1 MAKPDLSAP
10 AQPGATYRLVVHSA
24 QEAVD
29 TIRRELGPT
38 ARVLS
43 VRNLPQTGLKSL
55 FARPQIEVVAELP
68 AEEETAPP
76 PAASMAD
83 RPTRAANQTSTH
95 SVAGA
100 YGTHAGTTSA
110 AADGT
115 ESTARRP
122 AVGLES
128 EEFYAGPGRKT
139 GRLLPDVLRRGG
151 FSDIMMARLQGSP
164 RWPEIERRPLHEALT
179 EIGAELRQVATAP
192 KRRLLTDRVAFLGLA
207 GTGRTTA
214 LSKWLAHQVFQK
226 GRTGSVAKVEFDRPN
241 PADGLAVFCE
251 ALGVNLQH
259 VDGTAPLREQNRN
272 QDFLLADLPSL
283 RLGRAQDEHLADF
296 LNQSGFTSRVLV
308 LHALHDR
315 AALQAAYSVGRELGA
330 THVVFTHVDEL
341 AHWGK
346 LWDFLLE
353 GAVTPLFLGTG
364 PSLVGELETEA
375 VDALLR
381 RTIPGA

>member
-1 MAKPDLSAP
+1 MPPTAAKSTP
-10 AQPGATYRLVVHSA
+10 QPGATYRLVVHSA
-24 QEAVD
+24 QQAVE
-29 TIRRELGPT
+29 TIQRELGPT

-43 VRNLPQTGLKSL
+43 VRNLPNTGLKGL

-68 AEEETAPP
+68 AAESPETTPDNLINATYG
-76 PAASMAD
+76 ASGQGQPGAEVEV
-83 RPTRAANQTSTH
+83 PTEIYANQ
-95 SVAGA
+95 
-100 YGTHAGTTSA
+100 
-110 AADGT
+110 
-115 ESTARRP
+115 ARRHPAVERGP

-128 EEFYAGPGRKT
+128 GGDAFSRPERQS

-151 FSDIMMARLQGSP
+151 FSDLMLARLQGSP
-164 RWPEIERRPLHEALT
+164 RWSEIERRPLHEALS
-179 EIGAELRQVATAP
+179 EVGRELRAVATEP

-214 LSKWLAHQVFQK
+214 LSKWLAYQVFQK
-226 GRTGSVAKVEFDRPN
+226 GRRGSVAKVEFERPN
-241 PADGLAVFCE
+241 PADGLMVFCE
-251 ALGVNLQH
+251 ALGVTLNH
-259 VDGTAPLREQNRN
+259 VDGTQPLGPQPT

-283 RLGRAQDEHLADF
+283 RLGRDQDEHLLRF
-296 LNQSGFTSRVLV
+296 LDEGGFTSRVLV

-315 AALQAAYSVGRELGA
+315 ASLQAAYAVGRSIGA
-330 THVVFTHVDEL
+330 THLILTHVDEL

-353 GAVTPLFLGTG
+353 GALTPLFLGTG

-375 VDALLR
+375 LDAILR

>member
-1 MAKPDLSAP
+1 MATSTLKSTPE
-10 AQPGATYRLVVHSA
+10 PGATYRLVVHSA

-43 VRNLPQTGLKSL
+43 VRNLPHGGLKSL
-55 FARPQIEVVAELP
+55 FSRPQIEVVAELP
-68 AEEETAPP
+68 AETEAEPSTATVKEAPGAQP
-76 PAASMAD
+76 
-83 RPTRAANQTSTH
+83 ANQTTTH
-95 SVAGA
+95 SVAGT
-100 YGTHAGTTSA
+100 YGQPERDATA
-110 AADGT
+110 AP
-115 ESTARRP
+115 SSRQP
-122 AVGLES
+122 AVGVEA
-128 EEFYAGPGRKT
+128 EDFYTGASRKT

-164 RWPEIERRPLHEALT
+164 RWSQIEGRPLHEALS
-179 EIGAELRQVATAP
+179 EVGQELRQVATAP
-192 KRRLLTDRVAFLGLA
+192 KRRILTDRVAFLGLA

-259 VDGTAPLREQNRN
+259 VDGTTPMGPHNRN
-272 QDFLLADLPSL
+272 QDFVLADLPSL
-283 RLGRAQDEHLADF
+283 RLGRQQDEHLADF
-296 LNQSGFTSRVLV
+296 LDQSGFTSRVLV

-315 AALQAAYSVGRELGA
+315 AALQSAYSVGRELGA

-375 VDALLR
+375 VDAVLR
-381 RTIPGA
+381 HTIPGA

>member
-1 MAKPDLSAP
+1 MAQTDQSNL

-43 VRNLPQTGLKSL
+43 VRNLPNSGLKSL
-55 FARPQIEVVAELP
+55 FSRPQIEVVAELP
-68 AEEETAPP
+68 EDEEASDPTAETL
-76 PAASMAD
+76 AD
-83 RPTRAANQTSTH
+83 VAENAANQATTH

-100 YGTHAGTTSA
+100 YGAEAPSG
-110 AADGT
+110 
-115 ESTARRP
+115 RRP

-128 EEFYAGPGRKT
+128 EDFYAGPDRKT

-164 RWPEIERRPLHEALT
+164 RWRDIEQRPLHEALSA
-179 EIGAELRQVATAP
+179 IGSELRNVVTTPQQKV
-192 KRRLLTDRVAFLGLA
+192 LTDRVAFLGLA

-214 LSKWLAHQVFQK
+214 LSKWLAHQVFQN

-251 ALGVNLQH
+251 ALGINLQH
-259 VDGTAPLREQNRN
+259 VDGTAPLRDRN
-272 QDFLLADLPSL
+272 ANEDFLVADLPSL
-283 RLGRAQDEHLADF
+283 RLGRQQDEHLADF
-296 LNQSGFTSRVLV
+296 LDQSGFTSRVLV

-346 LWDFLLE
+346 LWDYLLE

-375 VDALLR
+375 MDALLR

>member
-1 MAKPDLSAP
+1 MAQTDQSNL

-43 VRNLPQTGLKSL
+43 VRNLPNSGLKSL
-55 FARPQIEVVAELP
+55 FSRPQIEVVAELP
-68 AEEETAPP
+68 EEEEDNATTAETLADV
-76 PAASMAD
+76 AA
-83 RPTRAANQTSTH
+83 TAANQATTH

-100 YGTHAGTTSA
+100 YGAEARS
-110 AADGT
+110 
-115 ESTARRP
+115 ARRP
-122 AVGLES
+122 AVGIEA
-128 EEFYAGPGRKT
+128 EDFYAGPDRKT

-164 RWPEIERRPLHEALT
+164 RWRDIEQRPLHEALS
-179 EIGAELRQVATAP
+179 EIGTELRNVATAP
-192 KRRLLTDRVAFLGLA
+192 KQRVLTNRVAFLGLA

-214 LSKWLAHQVFQK
+214 LSKWLAHQVFQN

-251 ALGVNLQH
+251 ALGINLQH
-259 VDGTAPLREQNRN
+259 VDGTAPLRDRN
-272 QDFLLADLPSL
+272 ANEDFLLADLPSL
-283 RLGRAQDEHLADF
+283 RLGRQQDEHLADF
-296 LNQSGFTSRVLV
+296 LDQSGFTSRVLV

-315 AALQAAYSVGRELGA
+315 AALQSAYSVGRELGA

-346 LWDFLLE
+346 LWDYLLE

-375 VDALLR
+375 MDALLR

>member
-1 MAKPDLSAP
+1 MARTDPTPS
-10 AQPGATYRLVVHSA
+10 AQPGGTYRLVVHSA

-43 VRNLPQTGLKSL
+43 VRNLPQKGLKSL
-55 FARPQIEVVAELP
+55 FARTQIEVVAELP
-68 AEEETAPP
+68 LEEAIEPATIADAPAP
-76 PAASMAD
+76 GAASG
-83 RPTRAANQTSTH
+83 NQASTH
-95 SVAGA
+95 SVAA
-100 YGTHAGTTSA
+100 TYGSA
-110 AADGT
+110 SAVNPR
-115 ESTARRP
+115 EP
-122 AVGLES
+122 AVGLAS
-128 EEFYAGPGRKT
+128 DQFYAGPDRKT

-164 RWPEIERRPLHEALT
+164 RWSRIEGRPLHEALS
-179 EIGAELRQVATAP
+179 EIGHELREVATAP

-214 LSKWLAHQVFQK
+214 LSKWLAHQIFQK

-259 VDGTAPLREQNRN
+259 VDGTLPLGEQPS

-283 RLGRAQDEHLADF
+283 RLGRRSPDEHMATF
-296 LNQSGFTSRVLV
+296 LDEGRFTSRVLV

-315 AALQAAYSVGRELGA
+315 AALQAAYSAGRELGA

>member
-1 MAKPDLSAP
+1 
-10 AQPGATYRLVVHSA
+10 
-24 QEAVD
+24 
-29 TIRRELGPT
+29 
-38 ARVLS
+38 VLS
-43 VRNLPQTGLKSL
+43 VRNLPSSGLKGL
-55 FARPQIEVVAELP
+55 FGKPQIEVVAELP
-68 AEEETAPP
+68 AEDENS
-76 PAASMAD
+76 AASI
-83 RPTRAANQTSTH
+83 PTATVAELPSQPNGAAATYAANQS
-95 SVAGA
+95 
-100 YGTHAGTTSA
+100 Y
-110 AADGT
+110 T
-115 ESTARRP
+115 ESANSGANSASGVAQERGPSVGREADRDAYFRGERP
-122 AVGLES
+122 G
-128 EEFYAGPGRKT
+128 GPQS

-151 FSDIMMARLQGSP
+151 FTDLMMARLQGSP
-164 RWPEIERRPLHEALT
+164 RWSEIEQRPLHEALS
-179 EIGAELRQVATAP
+179 EIGRELRTVATAP

-251 ALGVNLQH
+251 AMGINLAH
-259 VDGTAPLREQNRN
+259 VDGNQSMPRPSKQ
-272 QDFLLADLPSL
+272 QDFVLADLPSM
-283 RLGRAQDEHLADF
+283 RLGREPNEEMLRFLDDE
-296 LNQSGFTSRVLV
+296 GFTSRVLV

-315 AALQAAYSVGRELGA
+315 AALQAAYAAGRDLGA
-330 THVVFTHVDEL
+330 THLVFTHVDEL

-346 LWDFLLE
+346 LWDYLLE

>member
-1 MAKPDLSAP
+1 MANSQLKSP
-10 AQPGATYRLVVHSA
+10 AEPGATYRLVVHSA

-43 VRNLPQTGLKSL
+43 VRNLPNSGLKGL
-55 FARPQIEVVAELP
+55 FSRPQIEVVAELP
-68 AEEETAPP
+68 AENENESPLTGASGSGR
-76 PAASMAD
+76 AA
-83 RPTRAANQTSTH
+83 AANQTATYAANANGDASFAPARDQMRGPVVGFGAARDAYTRADSGGST
-95 SVAGA
+95 G
-100 YGTHAGTTSA
+100 
-110 AADGT
+110 
-115 ESTARRP
+115 
-122 AVGLES
+122 
-128 EEFYAGPGRKT
+128 

-151 FSDIMMARLQGSP
+151 FSDLMMARLQGSP
-164 RWPEIERRPLHEALT
+164 RWADIEQRPLHEALS
-179 EIGAELRQVATAP
+179 EIGRELRQVATTP
-192 KRRLLTDRVAFLGLA
+192 ERRAVTDRVAFLGLA

-214 LSKWLAHQVFQK
+214 LSKWLAHQVFQN
-226 GRTGSVAKVEFDRPN
+226 GRSGAVAKVEFDRPN

-251 ALGVNLQH
+251 ALGVGLTH
-259 VDGTAPLREQNRN
+259 VDGTQGFEMPEGAH
-272 QDFLLADLPSL
+272 DFVLADLPSI
-283 RLGRAQDEHLADF
+283 RLGRAQDETLVRF
-296 LNQSGFTSRVLV
+296 LDEGGFTSRVLV

-315 AALQAAYSVGRELGA
+315 AALQAAYAAGRELGA
-330 THVVFTHVDEL
+330 THLIFTHVDEL

-346 LWDFLLE
+346 LWDFVLE

>member
-1 MAKPDLSAP
+1 MAQTDQSNL

-43 VRNLPQTGLKSL
+43 VRNLPNSGLKSL
-55 FARPQIEVVAELP
+55 FSRPQIEVVAELP
-68 AEEETAPP
+68 EDEEASDPTAETL
-76 PAASMAD
+76 AD
-83 RPTRAANQTSTH
+83 VAENAANQATTH

-100 YGTHAGTTSA
+100 YGTEAPSG
-110 AADGT
+110 
-115 ESTARRP
+115 RRP

-128 EEFYAGPGRKT
+128 EDFYAGPDRKT

-164 RWPEIERRPLHEALT
+164 RWRDIEQRPLHEALSA
-179 EIGAELRQVATAP
+179 IGTELRNVVTAP
-192 KRRLLTDRVAFLGLA
+192 QQKVLTDRVAFLGLA

-214 LSKWLAHQVFQK
+214 LSKWLAHQVFQN

-251 ALGVNLQH
+251 ALGINLQH
-259 VDGTAPLREQNRN
+259 VDGTAPLRDRN
-272 QDFLLADLPSL
+272 ANEDFLVADLPSL
-283 RLGRAQDEHLADF
+283 RLGRQQDEHLADF
-296 LNQSGFTSRVLV
+296 LDQSGFTSRVLV

-346 LWDFLLE
+346 LWDYLLE

-375 VDALLR
+375 MDALLR